1 MNELLTRA
9 LTGSE
14 PFAVLSREGGVDVL
28 LGEVIT
34 VDSLADIPLDAAASG
49 PDVLA
54 LVPFRQVTERGFVCH
69 DDESPLQC
77 LRVREHV
84 RLSIDE
90 VLAALPVGALNVT
103 DGRFEPEDDAYA
115 SIVSR
120 VLTEEIG
127 TGAGANFVIR
137 RDFRASLDDSLTS
150 GLEIFRR
157 LLLGE
162 SGSYWTFFVS
172 TPTVTLVGA
181 TPERHVGFDGTSAIM
196 NPISGTYRHPVE
208 GPSGV
213 GVLDFLGDAKENAE
227 LFMVVD
233 EELKMMSRICA
244 HGGRVIGPK
253 LKQMGHLTHT
263 EYILVGETDMDPRDI
278 LRETMFAPTVTGSPI
293 ENAARVIERYET
305 SGRGYYSGVLALF
318 EHSDGVSTV
327 DAPILIRTCEIAP
340 SGELKISAGATL
352 VRNSV
357 PEHEVAETRS
367 KLGGVLAAVGVEAP
381 RPRAADAVRLDEFPG
396 VAEALARRNEKLA
409 EFWLDQQPLPS
420 TSLLGRTAVVVD
432 FEDQWTAMIAHQL
445 RHLGMDVSVVRW
457 ENFAGSDAELLVCG
471 PGPGD
476 PSVRDARILAVE
488 NAVDGRLASGSA
500 LLAICLSH
508 QVLARRLGLDVVAL
522 ESPTQG
528 VQRTV
533 RVFGEERTVGF
544 YNTFTALDGPIDGVV
559 VSVDGGHVNALRG
572 SGFESVQFHPESVL
586 STDGLEIL
594 SGVVHRLLRVSADV
608 AVPLTRRSLSPGD
621 DATERRCA
629 SSPPSPMLQPRAEQP
644 SARPQRCCSDR

>member
-1 MNELLTRA
+1 MNEMLTRA

-28 LGEVIT
+28 IGDVENVG
-34 VDSLADIPLDAAASG
+34 SLADIPLDPTSPG

-54 LVPFRQVTERGFVCH
+54 LVPFRQITERGFVCH
-69 DDESPLQC
+69 DDRSPLQC

-84 RLSIDE
+84 RLSIDD
-90 VLAALPVGALNVT
+90 VVAALPVGALSVV
-103 DGRFEPEDDAYA
+103 DGRFEPDDDTYA

-120 VLTEEIG
+120 VLGDEIG

-137 RDFRASLDDSLTS
+137 RDFLARLDDSLTS

-162 SGSYWTFFVS
+162 SGSYWTFFVH
-172 TPTVTLVGA
+172 TPTITLVGA
-181 TPERHVGFDGTSAIM
+181 TPERHIGFDGTSAVM

-208 GPSGV
+208 GPSGA
-213 GVLDFLGDAKENAE
+213 GVLDFLDDAKENAE

-233 EELKMMSRICA
+233 EELKMMSRICE
-244 HGGRVIGPK
+244 HGGRVIGPR

-263 EYILVGETDMDPRDI
+263 EYILVGESDMDPREI

-293 ENAARVIERYET
+293 ENAARVIQRYET

-318 EHSDGVSTV
+318 ENVDGVSTV
-327 DAPILIRTCEIAP
+327 DAPILIRTCEISP

-357 PEHEVAETRS
+357 REHEVAETRS
-367 KLGGVLAAVGVEAP
+367 KLGGVLAAVGVETP
-381 RPRAADAVRLDEFPG
+381 RPRAADAVRLEEFPG
-396 VAEALARRNEKLA
+396 VAGALVRRNEKLA
-409 EFWLDQQPLPS
+409 SFWIDQQPPPRGP
-420 TSLLGRTAVVVD
+420 LLGRTAVVVD
-432 FEDQWTAMIAHQL
+432 FEDQWTAMLAHQL

-457 ENFAGSDAELLVCG
+457 ENYTGTDADLLVCG

-476 PSVRDARILAVE
+476 PSVRDARIRAVE
-488 NAVDGRLASGSA
+488 AALGERLSSGSP

-508 QVLARRLGLDVVAL
+508 QVLARMLGLEVVAL
-522 ESPTQG
+522 PRPQQG

-533 RVFGEERTVGF
+533 QVFGEDRTVGF
-544 YNTFTALDGPIDGVV
+544 YNTFTALSGPIDGVE
-559 VSVDGGHVNALRG
+559 VSADDGQVNALRG
-572 SGFESVQFHPESVL
+572 TGFESIQFHAESVL
-586 STDGLEIL
+586 SIDGLDIL
-594 SGVVHRLLRVSADV
+594 AGVVHRL
-608 AVPLTRRSLSPGD
+608 SPGV
-621 DATERRCA
+621 
-629 SSPPSPMLQPRAEQP
+629 PSTVG
-644 SARPQRCCSDR
+644 